1 MIIKLCKMEGITPIC
16 TVRREEQA
24 KLLEN
29 DLKVK
34 HVFNTSE
41 SDWKQKLGMLCM
53 KTRPSA
59 CLECVSGDM
68 TGAMCDFLGFGGTV
82 ILYGTLSEKPAS
94 GINTIGFIGKD
105 LKIESYLLF
114 VHLSKLSLF

>member
-24 KLLEN
+24 KMLVN

-59 CLECVSGDM
+59 CLECVSGEM

-82 ILYGTLSEKPAS
+82 ILYGTLSEKPACARPPPP
-94 GINTIGFIGKD
+94 T
-105 LKIESYLLF
+105 
-114 VHLSKLSLF
+114 VRQRTAVAPAPCARRV